1 MKSSLRAWFV
11 QIKFNW
17 KISEY
22 IIQRGEKL
30 LRNCSLI
37 GAKSKVIDE
46 RNYCFNK
53 NEKMNKT
60 LATAY
65 CEKRNATLPVPL
77 SLLEFEVFSN
87 FSKPNKTWI
96 GISDPLNSGKT
107 ENWRD
112 AKNKKPTYVKQRV

>member
-1 MKSSLRAWFV
+1 ME
-11 QIKFNW
+11 
-17 KISEY
+17 ISEY

-30 LRNCSLI
+30 LRKCSLI
-37 GAKSKVIDE
+37 GAKNAVIDE

-53 NEKMNKT
+53 YEKMNKT

-65 CEKRNATLPVPL
+65 CEKLNATLPLPL

-96 GISDPLNSGKT
+96 SISDPLNSGKK
-107 ENWRD
+107 ENWKD
-112 AKNKKPTYVKQRV
+112 TKNKKPNYVKQRV